1 MKSGQQNFLRFVLFG
16 ASLFCVPCIVTVG
29 FQHLSFLFRY
39 DLAELYL
46 KLKNYDKADKVIKS
60 ALEQEKGMMIRQGT
74 FLHATKHSC
83 SSCLVHVLIFVEKCQ
98 YVPNDHLITKS
109 LGVWIIC
116 GSCLLFSV
124 S

>member
-1 MKSGQQNFLRFVLFG
+1 MPR
-16 ASLFCVPCIVTVG
+16 IVMVG

-60 ALEQEKGMMIRQGT
+60 ALEQEKGIVIKQGT

-83 SSCLVHVLIFVEKCQ
+83 SSCVVNVLIFVEKC
-98 YVPNDHLITKS
+98 
-109 LGVWIIC
+109 
-116 GSCLLFSV
+116 
-124 S
+124 

>member
-16 ASLFCVPCIVTVG
+16 ASLFCVPCIVMVG
-29 FQHLSFLFRY
+29 FQRLRFLFRY

-60 ALEQEKGMMIRQGT
+60 ALEQEKGIVIKQGT

-83 SSCLVHVLIFVEKCQ
+83 SSFVVNVLIFVEKC
-98 YVPNDHLITKS
+98 
-109 LGVWIIC
+109 
-116 GSCLLFSV
+116 
-124 S
+124 

>member
-29 FQHLSFLFRY
+29 FLHLSFLFRY

-60 ALEQEKGMMIRQGT
+60 ALEQEKGIVIKQGT
-74 FLHATKHSC
+74 FLYAKKHSC
-83 SSCLVHVLIFVEKCQ
+83 SSCLVHVLIFVAKCQ

-116 GSCLLFSV
+116 GSCLLLSV

>member
-16 ASLFCVPCIVTVG
+16 ASLFWVPCIVTVG

-60 ALEQEKGMMIRQGT
+60 ALEQEKGMMI
-74 FLHATKHSC
+74 K
-83 SSCLVHVLIFVEKCQ
+83 
-98 YVPNDHLITKS
+98 
-109 LGVWIIC
+109 
-116 GSCLLFSV
+116 
-124 S
+124 